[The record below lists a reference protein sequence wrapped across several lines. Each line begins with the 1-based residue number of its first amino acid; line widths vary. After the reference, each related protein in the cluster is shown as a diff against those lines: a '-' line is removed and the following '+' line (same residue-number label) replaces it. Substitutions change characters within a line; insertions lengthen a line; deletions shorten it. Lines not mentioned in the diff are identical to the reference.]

1 MNSKGFKNFSKAGFN
16 QNMGSN
22 PRALL
27 PLVLGGALAFGLY
40 QSFYYGNPSFINSW
54 HWTLCHQI

>member
-1 MNSKGFKNFSKAGFN
+1 MNSKGFKNFSKAGFS

-27 PLVLGGALAFGLY
+27 PLVLGGALAFGLF
-40 QSFYYGNPSFINSW
+40 QSFYYGNPSLINS
-54 HWTLCHQI
+54 